1 VTRDVTVDSRM
12 GYRLAF
18 TIAFIVTLV
27 VSALMPAAGPIAFV
41 DREGISQKALNG
53 WPVFSTKIPPAQ
65 LDRDTGGRMH
75 APVPGFYGA
84 TP

>member
-1 VTRDVTVDSRM
+1 M

-41 DREGISQKALNG
+41 HRET
-53 WPVFSTKIPPAQ
+53 FSILQFT
-65 LDRDTGGRMH
+65 
-75 APVPGFYGA
+75 GA
-84 TP
+84 TPLDHLMRLREGEPLIRLL